1 MWFNKI
7 IVPLLKSRLHGLM
20 SKGTVLL
27 TFTGRK
33 SGRVYTVPVN
43 YVAVGGHYLSTSQRD
58 RTWWR
63 NLGNGEVITLVVR
76 GETIQ
81 AASYVVDDAL
91 GVQAGLQ
98 AVIQQNPRYARYFK
112 IRQFSDGEYDQDD
125 IRRAAKEAILVRFEP
140 V

>member
-1 MWFNKI
+1 M
-7 IVPLLKSRLHGLM
+7 
-20 SKGTVLL
+20 LL
-27 TFTGRK
+27 TFRGRR
-33 SGRVYTVPVN
+33 SGRVYTIPVN
-43 YVAVGGHYLSTSQRD
+43 YVRVGAHFLSTSQRD

-63 NLGNGEVITLVVR
+63 NLGSGEVVPLVVR

-98 AVIQQNPRYARYFK
+98 SVMQQNPRYARYFR

-125 IRRAAKEAILVRFEP
+125 ICRVAKEAILVRFEP
-140 V
+140 PS